1 MDIVGAR
8 TLRDLLTE
16 REGRFGPKP
25 FLIFVDRDS
34 SVTEFTY
41 AEFVRR
47 VRSVATGLAGE
58 GIGKGDKVVVH
69 LSNCPE
75 FLFCWFGLSWIG
87 AVAVPS
93 NIANTADEMQHV
105 VSFSDAVGVVTGAEH
120 ADMLAAVADANPA
133 VRLRVLARSEAPR
146 PGWVPFAALVNHG
159 DTPPEVAVA
168 SDDVAE
174 LLFTSGTTAR
184 PKAVMLTHANCLFA
198 GEREWRVL
206 GIDHTD
212 RCLTALPVFHVLA
225 QTITVMAS
233 LTAGATCVLLADYS
247 ASGFWAQVR
256 KRHATV
262 LSLVAMQLRTL
273 LAQPPADGDREHSV
287 RRISYG
293 INVLDKEKAEFE
305 RRFGVELVNGYGLSE
320 AMTMVTAAPV
330 HGEKRWPS
338 IGLPVLDRQV
348 RIVTPDGMDVAV
360 GEVGELIVGGIPG
373 RTLMKGYYKNPQAT
387 ADALREGW
395 LYTGDNAYFDEYG
408 YIYFLDRLKDVI
420 KVAGE
425 NVSASEVE
433 RVLLTHPGVAEAA
446 VVSAVHIINDEVP
459 VAFVAPRPDV
469 LLDRDDILRLC
480 HEHLAKFK
488 IPAVIEVCDELPK
501 TSIGKIEKKLLRKRV
516 QDWGPIK

>member
-16 REGRFGPKP
+16 REKRFGPKA
-25 FLIFVDRDS
+25 FLSFVDRDS

-47 VRSVATGLAGE
+47 VRSVAAGLTAE

-69 LSNCPE
+69 LPNCPE
-75 FLFCWFGLSWIG
+75 FLFCWFGLNWIG

-93 NIANTADEMQHV
+93 NIANTAGEMQHV

-120 ADMLAAVADANPA
+120 ADMLGTVADANPA
-133 VRLRVLARSEAPR
+133 VRLRVLARAEHPE
-146 PGWVPFAALVNHG
+146 PGWVPFAALSNHG

-206 GIDHTD
+206 GFDHTD

-225 QTITVMAS
+225 QTISVMAS
-233 LTAGATCVLLADYS
+233 LTVGATLVLLADYS
-247 ASGFWAQVR
+247 ASRFWDHVR
-256 KRHATV
+256 RQKATA
-262 LSLVAMQLRTL
+262 LSMVAMQLRTL
-273 LAQPPADGDREHSV
+273 LAQPPADSDLDHSV

-293 INVLDKEKAEFE
+293 INVPDEEKDEFE

-320 AMTMVTAAPV
+320 AMTMVTVAPV

-338 IGLPVLDRQV
+338 IGLPILDRQV
-348 RIVTPDGMDVAV
+348 RIVDPGGSDVAV
-360 GEVGELIVGGIPG
+360 GESGELIVSGVPG
-373 RTLMKGYYKNPQAT
+373 RNLMKGYYKNPQAT
-387 ADALREGW
+387 AETLRGGW
-395 LYTGDNAYFDEYG
+395 LYTGDNAYFDEHG
-408 YIYFLDRLKDVI
+408 YVYFVDRLKDVI
-420 KVAGE
+420 KVSGE
-425 NVSASEVE
+425 NVSSSEVE
-433 RVLLTHPGVAEAA
+433 RVLLSHPGVAEAA
-446 VVSAVHIINDEVP
+446 VVSAVHAISDEVP
-459 VAFVAPRPDV
+459 VAFVVPRPGV
-469 LLDRDDILRLC
+469 RLDDDEVIGFCR
-480 HEHLAKFK
+480 EHLAKFK
-488 IPAVIEVCDELPK
+488 VPAVIEVCDELPK
-501 TSIGKIEKKLLRKRV
+501 TSIGKIEKKLLRKQV
-516 QDWGPIK
+516 QDRGPIT